1 MARLTE
7 LACALLERLFA
18 AATVLLLAAIMAIN
32 GLEIAG
38 RSLLSLS
45 LSWIHETNLLL
56 ASWMYFLGIYL
67 VYRRGGDI
75 AMVGLV
81 QLLPQRARGPWRRL
95 LRLVTAAV
103 FLLVGWQAVLL
114 IELQWPFRTL
124 GVGYR
129 RAAFTLPLAL
139 GAVAVGL
146 ESLRAAAFA
155 PAADAVAATD
165 GARPEGEG

>member
-7 LACALLERLFA
+7 LACARIERLFA
-18 AATVLLLAAIMAIN
+18 AATILALAAIMAIN

-56 ASWMYFLGIYL
+56 ASWMYFLGIFL

-81 QLLPQRARGPWRRL
+81 QLLPLRVRGPWLRL
-95 LRLVTAAV
+95 LRLATAAA
-103 FLLVGWQAVLL
+103 FLVVGWHAVRL

-139 GAVAVGL
+139 GAAAVGL

-155 PAADAVAATD
+155 PAGDAPAATGRD
-165 GARPEGEG
+165 RRGGEG